1 MATQEDAEEEGEDED
16 DYGESSDESE
26 EDDDILDPDAK
37 QDNFVKGFLKDL
49 LKVGPASKAILNYS
63 YPPLLYH
70 RGDDSEEG
78 EGDMDGSESDEDQEE
93 GMESGDSSHNQ
104 FGDINLD
111 IMD

>member
-1 MATQEDAEEEGEDED
+1 MVTQEDAEDASQEEDE
-16 DYGESSDESE
+16 YGESSDESE
-26 EDDDILDPDAK
+26 EDENLDPDTR
-37 QDNFVKGFLKDL
+37 QDNFSKNFLKDL

-78 EGDMDGSESDEDQEE
+78 EADMDGSESDEDQEE
-93 GMESGDSSHNQ
+93 GMDSGDSSHNQ